1 VRGGVTIQMET
12 SAEVCEAESNREPL
26 GPFQIQSYDSLLR
39 FPDIPASTIDTPS
52 GRRAVTEPLLD
63 AIVVPTIRSA
73 EHLGPAVQFAA
84 DTRCHLILVYTD
96 RPPDGLS
103 AVLSRLRPGQVTLL
117 TVRSDIPD
125 RLLDLGA
132 SLPQSRVSPAALDIS
147 RKRNLGLLIGR
158 VCGWTRMLFLDDDIR
173 KLSVAKL
180 SSAAALL
187 DHYPVV
193 GLQVRKFPDASV
205 VGHARR
211 LTGRRQEPFV
221 SGGSLLVNPQLL
233 NGYFAPVYHE
243 DWLCV
248 INHIRKGEVAIGGSV
263 AQLPYLPF
271 SASKRAEYEEFG
283 DVLLSGLLW
292 LVHTRSRDSAADKAR
307 LMTETGYW
315 REATNPRFW
324 KQILEQ
330 RAALLQEITIRLTPQ
345 NSDHPAALS
354 SLAAAKQRLDELKPA
369 DFAAFTERWLAS
381 LAVWRGRLSSL
392 SSVDLV
398 DMTRDMEKA
407 LAALGLANVVRSY
420 EVAAQPAPTWIGGF
434 TRFWGRW
441 LGVDGRRRFG
451 QARLAP
457 SRYQC
462 VMAGVRCLAASYLA
476 AVLAAVR
483 SAHRLLVTRPRTM
496 IATPHPISSSQSA

>member
-1 VRGGVTIQMET
+1 MKT

-26 GPFQIQSYDSLLR
+26 GPFQIQSYDGLLQ
-39 FPDIPASTIDTPS
+39 FPHIPFSTIDTPS
-52 GRRAVTEPLLD
+52 GKRAVTEPLVD

-117 TVRSDIPD
+117 TVRSDIQD

-147 RKRNLGLLIGR
+147 RKRNLGLLIGHA
-158 VCGWTRMLFLDDDIR
+158 CGWTRMLFLDDDIR
-173 KLSVAKL
+173 KLNVAKL

-187 DHYPVV
+187 DDYPVV
-193 GLQVRKFPDASV
+193 GLQVRRYPDASV

-233 NGYFAPVYHE
+233 GGYFAPVYHE

-271 SASKRAEYEEFG
+271 SASKRAEHEEFG

-292 LVHTRSRDSAADKAR
+292 LVHTRGKNSTADKAR
-307 LMTETGYW
+307 FMTETEYW

-324 KQILEQ
+324 KQVLEQ
-330 RAALLQEITIRLTPQ
+330 RAALITDITERLTGKDFGGP
-345 NSDHPAALS
+345 SPLS
-354 SLAAAKQRLDELKPA
+354 SLAAAEQRLDDLKPA
-369 DFAAFTERWLAS
+369 DFVSFTEEWLTS
-381 LAVWRGRLSSL
+381 LAVWRDRLPIPARIVL
-392 SSVDLV
+392 ADKA
-398 DMTRDMEKA
+398 RAIEKA
-407 LAALGLANVVRSY
+407 IARLGLAHVVHSH
-420 EVAAQPAPTWIGGF
+420 EVSSQRASASRTDWIG
-434 TRFWGRW
+434 RFADRW
-441 LGVDGRRRFG
+441 NRWTGADTRRRFRIG
-451 QARLAP
+451 
-457 SRYQC
+457 S
-462 VMAGVRCLAASYLA
+462 
-476 AVLAAVR
+476 
-483 SAHRLLVTRPRTM
+483 
-496 IATPHPISSSQSA
+496 